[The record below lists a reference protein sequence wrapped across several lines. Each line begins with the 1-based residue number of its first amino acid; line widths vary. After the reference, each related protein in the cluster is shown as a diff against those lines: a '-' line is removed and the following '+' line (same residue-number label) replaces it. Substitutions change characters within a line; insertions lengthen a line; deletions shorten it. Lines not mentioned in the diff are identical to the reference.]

1 MMFVDAVIETDRLR
15 IRPYQLKDVDSL
27 YEVVSEPNFYQ
38 YVPEEVPTHDDVR
51 KIVEWSMD
59 CNLKNTPEKI
69 IKFNLAIIDKEYD
82 ELIGYCGLG
91 PFDLNKNKVELYFGL
106 SEQYRGMG
114 LAKEAASAVLNYG
127 FNAIGLNEMVST
139 VHPDNI
145 ASVKILESLGFVY
158 FNTLKDL
165 PKNEAY
171 FEGHSYYVI
180 EK

>member
-1 MMFVDAVIETDRLR
+1 MMFLNALIETDRLL
-15 IRPYQLKDVDSL
+15 IRPYKLKDVDSL
-27 YEVVSEPNFYQ
+27 YEVVSEPDFYQ
-38 YVPEEVPTHDDVR
+38 YVPEKVPTHDDVR
-51 KIVEWSMD
+51 KIVEWSID
-59 CNLKNTPEKI
+59 CNLKNTPENI
-69 IKFNLAIIDKEYD
+69 VKFNLAIIDKEYD

-91 PFDLNKNKVELYFGL
+91 PFDLNIRKVELYFGL

-127 FNAIGLNEMVST
+127 FNVIGLNEIVST

-158 FNTLKDL
+158 LHTIKDV
-165 PKNEAY
+165 PKEEAY
-171 FEGHSYYVI
+171 FEGHNYYAI

>member
-1 MMFVDAVIETDRLR
+1 MFVDAVIETDRLR
-15 IRPYQLKDVDSL
+15 IRPYQLEDVDSL
-27 YEVVSEPNFYQ
+27 YEVVSEPNFFQ
-38 YVPEEVPTHDDVR
+38 YVPEEIPTLDDVR

-59 CNLKNTPEKI
+59 CNFKNTPEKI
-69 IKFNLAIIDKEYD
+69 IKFNLAIIDKEYA
-82 ELIGYCGLG
+82 EVIGYCGLG
-91 PFDLNKNKVELYFGL
+91 PFDLNSSKVELYFGL

-127 FNAIGLNEMVST
+127 FNVIGLNEIVST

-158 FNTLKDL
+158 FYTLKDL
-165 PKNEAY
+165 PKDEAY
-171 FEGHSYYVI
+171 FEGHNYYVI

>member
-1 MMFVDAVIETDRLR
+1 MFVDAIIETDRLR
-15 IRPYQLKDVDSL
+15 IRPYQLEDVDSL

-38 YVPEEVPTHDDVR
+38 YVPEEVPTLDDVR
-51 KIVEWSMD
+51 KIVEWSID
-59 CNLKNTPEKI
+59 CNMKNTKEKI

-82 ELIGYCGLG
+82 EVIGYCGLG
-91 PFDLNKNKVELYFGL
+91 PFDLNSSKVELYFGL

-127 FNAIGLNEMVST
+127 LNVIGLNEIVST

-158 FNTLKDL
+158 FNTLQDMTKD
-165 PKNEAY
+165 AVY
-171 FEGHSYYVI
+171 FEGHRYYTI

>member
-1 MMFVDAVIETDRLR
+1 MFVDAVMETDRLR
-15 IRPYQLKDVDSL
+15 IRPYQLEDVDSL

-38 YVPEEVPTHDDVR
+38 YVPEEVPTLDDVR

-59 CNLKNTPEKI
+59 CNKKNTAEKI

-91 PFDLNKNKVELYFGL
+91 PFDLNNSKVELYFGL

-114 LAKEAASAVLNYG
+114 LAKEAASAVLHYG
-127 FNAIGLNEMVST
+127 LNVIGLNEIVST

-158 FNTLKDL
+158 FYTLKNLNKD
-165 PKNEAY
+165 NAY
-171 FEGHSYYVI
+171 FEGHNFYVI